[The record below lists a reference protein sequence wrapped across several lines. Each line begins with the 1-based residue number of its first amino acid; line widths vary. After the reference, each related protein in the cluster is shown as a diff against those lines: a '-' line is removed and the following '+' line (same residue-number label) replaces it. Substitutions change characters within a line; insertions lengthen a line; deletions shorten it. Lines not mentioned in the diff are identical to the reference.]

1 MSTPTAV
8 APSSLKSKATF
19 LISMALSAILAA
31 IGTYYST
38 MYANLASSASDQA
51 TRYVDFQI
59 AKENNV
65 TAFLQIPGVT
75 LSYKDE
81 KGNSLK
87 ALSLVKVELQDF
99 SARDIA
105 DVDLQIDATS
115 RDDSPPVLQT
125 FRIGNGPAE
134 DFDAEKNVTQTVK
147 HGTLSISIP
156 LKSINRTEAFAP
168 ARTLLLYFKGAS
180 APDVVVSTNAAGI
193 SARPFAYQ
201 HYLDSEN
208 SHQSFSQRYAAQI
221 GTAGII
227 ALFLLWFVCSIWL
240 ILAGRKREVSNMV
253 RAVAVVENVIQGL
266 PLQPISPGQQHDFAK
281 NLVFEIWCAAYH
293 QTWRIS
299 RFLSV
304 TPDRSKL

>member
-1 MSTPTAV
+1 MSTPNAV
-8 APSSLKSKATF
+8 PPSSWKSKATF
-19 LISMALSAILAA
+19 LISIALSAVLAA

-59 AKENNV
+59 VKENNV
-65 TAFLQIPGVT
+65 TGFFQIPGVT

-87 ALSLVKVELQDF
+87 ALSLVKVELQNF
-99 SARDIA
+99 SSRDIA
-105 DVDLQIDATS
+105 SVDLQIDATA
-115 RDDSPPVLQT
+115 RNDAPPMLQT

-134 DFDAEKNVTQTVK
+134 DFDAEKNITQTVK

-180 APDVVVSTNAAGI
+180 APDVMVSTNAAGV

-208 SHQSFSQRYAAQI
+208 SHQSFIQRYGSQI
-221 GTAGII
+221 VTVSNT
-227 ALFLLWFVCSIWL
+227 ALFALWFGLSTWL
-240 ILAGRKREVSNMV
+240 IVAGRKREVANMV
-253 RAVAVVENVIQGL
+253 HAVAVVENMIQGL
-266 PLQPISPGQQHDFAK
+266 PSQPIPPAQQHDFAK
-281 NLVFEIWCAAYH
+281 NFVFEFWCAAY
-293 QTWRIS
+293 QRAWRIS
-299 RFLSV
+299 RPLSV
-304 TPDRSKL
+304 APDRSKL

>member
-1 MSTPTAV
+1 
-8 APSSLKSKATF
+8 
-19 LISMALSAILAA
+19 MALSAVLAA

-75 LSYKDE
+75 LSYRDE

-105 DVDLQIDATS
+105 DVDLQIDATA

-208 SHQSFSQRYAAQI
+208 SHESFSERYGAQI
-221 GTAGII
+221 GTAGIF
-227 ALFLLWFVCSIWL
+227 ALFVLWFGCSIWL
-240 ILAGRKREVSNMV
+240 IVAGRKREVSNMV
-253 RAVAVVENVIQGL
+253 RAVAVVENVIQAL
-266 PLQPISPGQQHDFAK
+266 PPQPISPGQQHDVAK

-293 QTWRIS
+293 QTWHIS
-299 RFLSV
+299 RLLSV
-304 TPDRSKL
+304 APDRSKL

>member
-1 MSTPTAV
+1 MSTPNA
-8 APSSLKSKATF
+8 APSSWKSKATF
-19 LISMALSAILAA
+19 LISMALSAVLAA

-38 MYANLASSASDQA
+38 MYASLASSANDQA

-65 TAFLQIPGVT
+65 TGFFQIPGVT

-87 ALSLVKVELQDF
+87 ALSLVKVDLQDF
-99 SARDIA
+99 SARDIGS
-105 DVDLQIDATS
+105 VDLQIDATT

-156 LKSINRTEAFAP
+156 LKSVNRTEAFAP

-180 APDVVVSTNAAGI
+180 APDVVISTNAVGI

-201 HYLDSEN
+201 HYLDSESN
-208 SHQSFSQRYAAQI
+208 HQSFSQRYGSQI
-221 GTAGII
+221 ATSGFT
-227 ALFLLWFVCSIWL
+227 ALFALWFGYSIWL
-240 ILAGRKREVSNMV
+240 ILATRKREVANMV
-253 RAVAVVENVIQGL
+253 HAVAVVEDLIQRL
-266 PLQPISPGQQHDFAK
+266 PSQPISPGQQHDFAK
-281 NLVFEIWCAAYH
+281 NLVFEIWSAAYRKA
-293 QTWRIS
+293 WRIS
-299 RFLSV
+299 RLLSV
-304 TPDRSKL
+304 APDRSKL